1 MENIA
6 NNPLRQGKKGK
17 TNRQTKGKVRDCE
30 LSDTMDLKVY
40 LNEKN
45 ALVDEA
51 LKGFLPESEGPSVDV
66 VKAMRYSLF
75 AGGKRLRPILCI
87 AGAEAVGG
95 GAQSVLP
102 VACAL
107 EMIHTYSLIHDDL
120 PVMDNDDLRRG
131 KPTNHRVFGEA
142 VALLAGDGLLT
153 KAFHVMTHPDPENTV
168 KPGSLVRV
176 IGLIATA
183 AGYEGMVGGQVVD
196 IQSEGKAVDPSV
208 VEFIHTHKTGALI
221 AASVCSG
228 GILGG
233 AEEGQIKA
241 LTSYGKDIGLAFQVA
256 DDILNVE
263 GSSQEMGKSV
273 GRDAE
278 QGKVTYPAV
287 FGLEKSKEIQSALV
301 DRAIES
307 LKSFKDRAD
316 PLRHIARYIIERK
329 T

>member
-1 MENIA
+1 MNLE
-6 NNPLRQGKKGK
+6 
-17 TNRQTKGKVRDCE
+17 
-30 LSDTMDLKVY
+30 VY
-40 LNEKN
+40 LSEKR

-51 LKGFLPESEGPSVDV
+51 LKGFLPESEGHSVDV

-87 AGAEAVGG
+87 AGAEAVGRD
-95 GAQSVLP
+95 AQSVLP

-153 KAFHVMTHPDPENTV
+153 KAFHVMTHPDPENRV
-168 KPGSLVRV
+168 NPGALVRV

-233 AEEGQIKA
+233 AKEDQMKA
-241 LTSYGKDIGLAFQVA
+241 LTSYGEDIGLAFQVA

-278 QGKVTYPAV
+278 QGKVTYPVV

-301 DRAIES
+301 DRAINS
-307 LKSFKDRAD
+307 LKSFEDRAD

>member
-1 MENIA
+1 
-6 NNPLRQGKKGK
+6 
-17 TNRQTKGKVRDCE
+17 
-30 LSDTMDLKVY
+30 MDLKVY
-40 LNEKN
+40 LKEKR
-45 ALVDEA
+45 AFVDEA
-51 LKGFLPESEGPSVDV
+51 LKRFLPESEGHSVDV

-153 KAFHVMTHPDPENTV
+153 KAFHVMTHPDPENRV
-168 KPGSLVRV
+168 NPGALVRV

-208 VEFIHTHKTGALI
+208 VDFIHTHKTGALI

-233 AEEGQIKA
+233 AEEDQMKA
-241 LTSYGKDIGLAFQVA
+241 LTSYGEDLGLAFQVA

-278 QGKVTYPAV
+278 QGKVTYPAIY
-287 FGLEKSKEIQSALV
+287 GLEKSKEIQSALV

-307 LKSFKDRAD
+307 LKSFEERAD